1 MNFKKNK
8 YYSIGLLFFYV
19 GTFLLPT
26 ALAISIILF
35 FISSAI
41 GVIDQRKYILNDK
54 WNKSFFL
61 IAGLMILSN
70 IINLISINRSYDYL
84 LSKNSDWIDLFNWL
98 PLFFCFIGFQVYLRT
113 PKNRKIFGLI
123 LVSGTIPVLFTGIA
137 QYFFNFTPGVMTTFF
152 GLITWYQGEVI
163 AKNGLSGLFSNP
175 NYASSWLNIVLPFC
189 FAATVQ
195 TKYLMKKFIVIL
207 IFICLFLSI
216 ILTNSRAG
224 IGVMLISILLISDR
238 KKIKN
243 TLFFVSFIF
252 IGQFSSLIPKLLRNL
267 KSIIN
272 GNPNIQLFNLP
283 DFSSQEPGI
292 TRIFIWRNGIN
303 NILENPF
310 FGSGAGSFR
319 SKIFYEKGLNI
330 AHSHNLPIEIA
341 INYGILISFLLCT
354 TVLLIAIISF
364 KKIYQDHNNLYV
376 DNIFEMAWVTSLI
389 TLIAGNMVDIQYFDG
404 RISIAGWILLSG
416 LSNVIRKEI

>member
-8 YYSIGLLFFYV
+8 FYSIGLLFFYV

-35 FISSAI
+35 LISSVI
-41 GVIDQRKYILNDK
+41 GVINQRRYIFNDK
-54 WNKSFFL
+54 WNKSFLL

-70 IINLISINRSYDYL
+70 IINLISIDTSYNYNL
-84 LSKNSDWIDLFNWL
+84 TKNSDWIDLFNWL
-98 PLFFCFIGFQVYLRT
+98 PLFFCFIGFQSYLRT

-123 LVSGTIPVLFTGIA
+123 LVSGTIPVLFTGFA
-137 QYFFNFTPGVMTTFF
+137 QYFFNFTPGLMTTFF

-189 FAATVQ
+189 FAATLK
-195 TKYLMKKFIVIL
+195 TKYLMEKFIVIL

-224 IGVMLISILLISDR
+224 IGIMLISILLISDW

-283 DFSSQEPGI
+283 DFSSQESGI
-292 TRIFIWRNGIN
+292 TRIFIWKNGIN
-303 NILENPF
+303 SILENPI
-310 FGSGAGSFR
+310 FGSGADSFR

-330 AHSHNLPIEIA
+330 AHSHNLPMEIA
-341 INYGILISFLLCT
+341 INYGIPISLLLCT

-364 KKIYQDHNNLYV
+364 KKIYLEHNNLYG
-376 DNIFEMAWVTSLI
+376 DNIFEMAWVSSLI
-389 TLIAGNMVDIQYFDG
+389 TLITGNLVDIQYFDG